1 MHTLRPYLEAMAQ
14 RKASDLFI
22 TVGVPVTLKVD
33 GAIDFYDDNKLSS
46 ADVNTLVSG
55 LLNAEQ
61 MHTFEEKRE
70 CNFAF
75 SETGLGRFRVN
86 VFWQRDSK
94 GMVLRRIE
102 TTIPDADDLQ
112 LPPIMKEMV
121 LAKRGLFLFVGAT
134 GTGKSTSMASL
145 VGYRN
150 RNTRGHILT
159 IEDPIEFVHKH
170 EQCIVTQRE
179 VGIDTPSFES
189 GLVNSLRQAPDVIQI
204 GEVRTRETMEF
215 AMSFSETG
223 HLCIATLHA
232 NNANQALERMLH
244 LYPKEKKDQLLFEL
258 SQNLKGIV
266 AQQLVP
272 RKDGHGRRAAV
283 EVLVN
288 TPYIS
293 ELIRKDELHKI
304 KEVMSRSK
312 EQGMQTFDQALF
324 DLYQQGEISYADALH
339 HADSANDLRLLIKLS
354 NTNPTGGSML
364 DNVMIDQS

>member
-46 ADVNTLVSG
+46 ADVDALVSG
-55 LLNAEQ
+55 LLSGEQ

-112 LPPIMKEMV
+112 LPPIMKEVV

-258 SQNLKGIV
+258 SQNLKAIV

-272 RKDGHGRRAAV
+272 RKDGNGRRAAV
-283 EVLVN
+283 EVLIN

-354 NTNPTGGSML
+354 NTNPTGGGML

>member
-1 MHTLRPYLEAMAQ
+1 MHILRPYLEQMAAT
-14 RKASDLFI
+14 KASDLFI
-22 TVGVPVTLKVD
+22 TVGVPVSLKVN
-33 GAIDFYDDNKLSS
+33 GAIEFIDQKKLTSE
-46 ADVNTLVSG
+46 DVDALVLG
-55 LLNAEQ
+55 LMNEEQ
-61 MHTFEEKRE
+61 QQSFAQTRE

-75 SETGLGRFRVN
+75 SEEGVGRFRVN

-102 TTIPDADDLQ
+102 TVIPNPDDLN
-112 LPPIMKEMV
+112 LPPIMKEIM
-121 LAKRGLFLFVGAT
+121 LSKRGLFLFVGAT

-150 RNTRGHILT
+150 RSTRGHILT
-159 IEDPIEFVHKH
+159 IEDPIEYVHKH

-189 GLVNSLRQAPDVIQI
+189 GLINSLRQAPDVIQI
-204 GEVRTRETMEF
+204 GEIRTRETMEF

-244 LYPKEKKDQLLFEL
+244 LYPKDKKDQLLFEL
-258 SQNLKGIV
+258 SQNLKAIV
-266 AQQLVP
+266 GQQLIP

-324 DLYQQGEISYADALH
+324 ELYQQGHISYADALH
-339 HADSANDLRLLIKLS
+339 HADSANDLRLLIKLT
-354 NTNPTGGSML
+354 NTNPTGGGML
-364 DNVMIDQS
+364 DNVMIDDS

>member
-1 MHTLRPYLEAMAQ
+1 M
-14 RKASDLFI
+14 
-22 TVGVPVTLKVD
+22 PVTYKVD
-33 GAIDFYDDNKLSS
+33 GTIEFFNDQKLTNR
-46 ADVNTLVSG
+46 DVDALVLG
-55 LLNAEQ
+55 LMNEEQ
-61 MHTFEEKRE
+61 RQTFEDKCE

-75 SETGLGRFRVN
+75 SEEGIGRFRVN
-86 VFWQRDSK
+86 VFRQRDSM

-102 TTIPDADDLQ
+102 TRIPDSDELR
-112 LPPIMKEMV
+112 LPPIMKEIV
-121 LAKRGLFLFVGAT
+121 LSKRGLFLFVGAT

-189 GLVNSLRQAPDVIQI
+189 ALVNSLRQAPDVIQI
-204 GEVRTRETMEF
+204 GEIRTRETMEY
-215 AMSFSETG
+215 AMAFSETG

-244 LYPKEKKDQLLFEL
+244 LYPKEKKEQLLFDL
-258 SQNLKGIV
+258 SQNLKAIV

-272 RKDGHGRRAAV
+272 KKDGSGRRAAV
-283 EVLVN
+283 EVLIN
-288 TPYIS
+288 TPYLS

-304 KEVMSRSK
+304 KDVMTRSK

-354 NTNPTGGSML
+354 NTNPTGGGML
-364 DNVMIDQS
+364 DNVIVDGI

>member
-1 MHTLRPYLEAMAQ
+1 MNRLRPYLEVMAQ
-14 RKASDLFI
+14 RKASDLFV
-22 TVGVPVTLKVD
+22 TVGVPITLRVD
-33 GAIDFYDDNKLSS
+33 GAIEPFDSRKLANS
-46 ADVNTLVSG
+46 DVDSLVLG
-55 LLNAEQ
+55 LMNEEQ
-61 MHTFEEKRE
+61 KRTFEEKRE

-75 SETGLGRFRVN
+75 SEEGIGRFRVN
-86 VFWQRDSK
+86 VFWQRDSM

-102 TTIPDADDLQ
+102 TKIPDSDDLH
-112 LPPIMKEMV
+112 LPPVLKEIV
-121 LAKRGLFLFVGAT
+121 LSKRGLFLFVGAT

-150 RNTRGHILT
+150 RNTCGHILT
-159 IEDPIEFVHKH
+159 VEDPIEFVHRH

-189 GLVNSLRQAPDVIQI
+189 ALVNSLRQAPDVIQI
-204 GEVRTRETMEF
+204 GEIRTRETMEF

-244 LYPKEKKDQLLFEL
+244 LYPKEKKDQLLFDL
-258 SQNLKGIV
+258 SMNLKAIV

-272 RKDGHGRRAAV
+272 KKDGSGRRAAV
-283 EVLVN
+283 EVLIN

-304 KEVMSRSK
+304 KEVMNRSK

-354 NTNPTGGSML
+354 NTNPTGGGML
-364 DNVMIDQS
+364 DNVLIDES